1 MRILHTSDWHLGR
14 SFHREDLLA
23 AQAGFVD
30 HLVALAAEA
39 RVDLVCISGDLY
51 DRAIPPVDA
60 VALCNE
66 ALARLAA
73 ARVRTVVISGNHDSA
88 RRLGFGCDLID
99 AAGVHL
105 RTDPSRFHEPVLV
118 QDADDTGGPV
128 AVYALP
134 YLEPELVRDALQVEQ
149 RSHAAVIGA
158 AMDRVRAD
166 LAGRHRTRSVVLA
179 HAFVQGGVGC
189 ESERDLTVGGVAAVP
204 ATVFAGVDYVALGHL
219 HRAQVLDERIRYAGS
234 PLPYSFSEA
243 DHVKG
248 CWLVDLDPSGAISA
262 EHVPAP
268 VPRPVARISGTLDD
282 LLTAARW
289 ESYEQHWLQVTLTD
303 QIRPVEPM
311 ERLRRR
317 FPHLL
322 VLTFA
327 PSGNA
332 TEPGSAPRTAGRSD
346 LEVAEEFVA
355 EVRNRPVDE
364 VERALF
370 EEAFASVRCREASA

>member
-14 SFHREDLLA
+14 SFHREDLLG

-30 HLVALAAEA
+30 HLVALARAE
-39 RVDLVCISGDLY
+39 RVDLVCIAGDLY

-60 VALCNE
+60 VTLCNE

-88 RRLGFGCDLID
+88 RRLGFGRDLID

-105 RTDPSRFHEPVLV
+105 RTDPARCHEPVLIEPG
-118 QDADDTGGPV
+118 DAGGPV

-134 YLEPELVRDALQVEQ
+134 YLEPDLVRAAFEVEE
-149 RSHAAVIGA
+149 RSHAAVLGA

-166 LAGRHRTRSVVLA
+166 LATRPGTRSVVLA
-179 HAFVQGGVGC
+179 HAFVQGGTGC
-189 ESERDLTVGGVAAVP
+189 DSERDLTVGGAAAVSG
-204 ATVFAGVDYVALGHL
+204 AVFAGVDYVALGHL
-219 HRAQVLDERIRYAGS
+219 HRQQVLEERMRYAGS

-248 CWLVDLDPSGAISA
+248 CWLVDLDRAGRTTA

-268 VPRPVARISGTLDD
+268 VPRPVARIRGRFDD
-282 LLTAARW
+282 LLAAQRW
-289 ESYEQHWLQVTLTD
+289 AGHEQHWLHVTLTD
-303 QIRPVEPM
+303 TTRPIEPM

-322 VLTFA
+322 LLDFQ
-327 PSGNA
+327 PSGVTLGA
-332 TEPGSAPRTAGRSD
+332 GGPPRVAGRSD
-346 LEVAEEFVA
+346 LEIAEEFVA
-355 EVRNRPVDE
+355 EVRRRPTDD

-370 EEAFASVRCREASA
+370 DDAFAAVRSREATA